1 MKEASK
7 EHILVVEDN
16 KDTQILL
23 KYLLDSHFAVSI
35 VPGVTEA
42 LEQTSD
48 IRFSLLLVDINL
60 GEQRTGVDLLRIL
73 RDLEEYREVPVIA
86 ITAYAMPG
94 DPQRF
99 LRMGFNAYISKP
111 FSRDELFKVI
121 EDLLPRNFA

>member
-1 MKEASK
+1 MKEPST

-16 KDTQILL
+16 RDTQILL
-23 KYLLDSHFAVSI
+23 KYLLDAQFSLTI

-42 LEQTSD
+42 LEQTSNSPFD
-48 IRFSLLLVDINL
+48 LLLVDINL

-73 RDLEEYREVPVIA
+73 RDIEDYRDVPVIA

-111 FSRDELFKVI
+111 FSREELFKVI
-121 EDLLPRNFA
+121 DELLPRKIT